1 VDATTTKEK
10 GSGVTSVGQHREL
23 DDDKTVIFSTEILT
37 RGNTKASI
45 LLEPMIFDDSPQQSD
60 SLSQLRQA
68 AAQGCVEAMVQL
80 LNQSLVH
87 KQIEA
92 EVWLDGV
99 DLHVYLQAE
108 TPPDEKIAVMLSSR
122 EIEQWCLSGLEALWI
137 SGQEVDARE
146 ASWCWQLS
154 LMGIAEHMPT
164 LQQAARG
171 ELWQRPTLSKIAFLE
186 EDSAT
191 DPWKPQS
198 IDREGWTAIASGIG
212 LALLVL
218 ASQQVTFLLSPMIT
232 LVHELGHTL
241 TNWIFGYP
249 AIPAFDFLH
258 GGGVTFQTQRL
269 SFLIGLVYCGFG
281 YLFYV
286 YWHNYLTA
294 RVLLGI
300 AVSYTVC
307 AFTGIHDFLV
317 VSMGHGFEL
326 MFAGIFIARAISGYG
341 CRYSIERPLYAM
353 LGAYMTIYDIRFS
366 GQLIFDKTT
375 RAIYEQGKGGVIDHD
390 LVRIARDVFQ
400 VDLTV
405 TASAML
411 LATVLMPLV
420 VWWIYRYW
428 PWIVY
433 GINRLFAM
441 RVARS

>member
-1 VDATTTKEK
+1 MISIWRKCEVH
-10 GSGVTSVGQHREL
+10 GQ
-23 DDDKTVIFSTEILT
+23 KWVILSTGTLAN
-37 RGNTKASI
+37 GNTKISI
-45 LLEPMIFDDSPQQSD
+45 LLEPMSFDDHHQPPP
-60 SLSQLRQA
+60 SLGQLRQSA
-68 AAQGCVEAMVQL
+68 AHGCVDAMVQL
-80 LNQSLVH
+80 LNQALVH

-92 EVWLDGV
+92 EVWLDGI
-99 DLHVYLQAE
+99 DLHVYLQAK
-108 TPPDEKIAVMLSSR
+108 TPPDEKVAVMLSSR

-146 ASWCWQLS
+146 AYWCWQLS
-154 LMGIAEHMPT
+154 LIGIAEHMPT

-186 EDSAT
+186 EDPAT
-191 DPWKPQS
+191 DSWRPQS
-198 IDREGWTAIASGIG
+198 IDREGWTAIASGLG

-269 SFLIGLVYCGFG
+269 SFLIGVVYCGFG

-294 RVLLGI
+294 RVLLGVAI
-300 AVSYTVC
+300 AYTVC
-307 AFTGIHDFLV
+307 TFTGIHNFLV

-326 MFAGIFIARAISGYG
+326 IFAGIFIARAISGYG

-353 LGAYMTIYDIRFS
+353 LGVYMTIYDIQFS
-366 GQLIFDKTT
+366 WQLIFDETT
-375 RAIYEQGKGGVIDHD
+375 RAVYEQGKGGVIDHD
-390 LVRIARDVFQ
+390 LVRIARDIFQ
-400 VDLTV
+400 VNLTV
-405 TASAML
+405 TASVML
-411 LATVLMPLV
+411 LATVLTPLV
-420 VWWIYRYW
+420 VYWIYRYW

-433 GINRLFAM
+433 GINRLFAT